1 MHKINKLGSISDK
14 SCRHEGPVWEVCWA
28 HPKFGVILASCGYD
42 RKVIIWKEVS
52 PDTWDKLYVYNGHEL
67 SGMEVWINGLS

>member
-1 MHKINKLGSISDK
+1 
-14 SCRHEGPVWEVCWA
+14 VCWA